1 MNQRQRIAEKINT
14 RLGASG
20 QKWKNEF
27 VAMVIPSADLSNQE
41 LGRRVCWHDHVFV
54 AHLWWGARRQSS

>member
-1 MNQRQRIAEKINT
+1 MDRPQRIAEKIDA

-27 VAMVIPSADLSNQE
+27 VAMVIPSICGSE
-41 LGRRVCWHDHVFV
+41 I
-54 AHLWWGARRQSS
+54 